1 VQRVHDA
8 AACSAGWLQRRA
20 LLIAALQ
27 ELQSLAVKAAQMKGA
42 KH

>member
-1 VQRVHDA
+1 MQRGVA
-8 AACSAGWLQRRA
+8 AARAGRA
-20 LLIAALQ
+20 PLIAALQ